1 MIGAFLVPFSIL
13 VFFFEV
19 NVARNVPPYQL
30 VKLVMLGGILSLVI
44 SLFIFRITNLSSWLG
59 AASAGI
65 VEEIGKTA
73 ALFLVINKV
82 KYRWTLNGMLFGA
95 AVGAGFA
102 SFESAGYAFYYGLF
116 QGGTG
121 GMMDSI
127 TLRGFLSIVGGHVLW
142 TAAVGAA
149 LWKVRGHRRFSI
161 EMLSDSRF
169 LRVFGFAVAMHMV
182 WNSPVN
188 LPFYAKQLALGFVAW
203 VIILSFI
210 QDGLKQ
216 IREEQSAVTARQ

>member
-1 MIGAFLVPFSIL
+1 

-30 VKLVMLGGILSLVI
+30 IKLVMLGGILSLVL

-95 AVGAGFA
+95 AVGTGFA

-116 QGGTG
+116 QGGTS
-121 GMMDSI
+121 GMMDII

-149 LWKVRGHRRFSI
+149 LWKVRGDRKFRI
-161 EMLSDSRF
+161 EMLSDPRF
-169 LRVFGFAVAMHMV
+169 LRVFGFAVAMHMI

-188 LPFYAKQLALGFVAW
+188 LPFYAKQIALGFVAW
-203 VIILSFI
+203 VIILSYI

-216 IREEQSAVTARQ
+216 IREEQAAVLVNS